1 MSERGFSEV
10 VMVTAVPDQL
20 RRFTKRWVGKPKTTN
35 SSRYTRYWD
44 LPEVTGSECVLQ
56 APDADCR
63 VRLLPVPDT
72 VPLSRPLAQS

>member
-20 RRFTKRWVGKPKTTN
+20 RAFYEALGWQAEDHELCPDTLA
-35 SSRYTRYWD
+35 YWD

-63 VRLLPVPDT
+63 
-72 VPLSRPLAQS
+72 